1 MESNQMIKIYALV
14 LAGMML
20 TVSCSNEVDYGEQYE
35 KTIYMVNSNNLLYQ
49 AEHFYGEQNKM
60 VFSVYCASSEPVT
73 NDVTVQLEF
82 DRNPLDSLNAVR
94 TLSDPSYVARE
105 LLPQDHYELPA
116 NPEVT
121 IRAGQQYGTLEVPFH
136 VDDLDPLKPYTLP
149 MTIVS
154 NSSGYDMNVQLES
167 IVYEPVMIN
176 GYSGS
181 YTGISSESAKVAR
194 TVQPALKALSA
205 NTVLMPVHN
214 LPGDMQYLDT
224 NFMVLTIAADSATV
238 TIAPH
243 GNANVADLS
252 GSSYD
257 RERQRFELH
266 YSFTATNNVTYH
278 ITEIIANVKAP
289 VSEEDEVL

>member
-1 MESNQMIKIYALV
+1 MESSHMIKIQAFV
-14 LAGMML
+14 LTGMML
-20 TVSCSNEVDYGEQYE
+20 AASCSNEVDYGEQYK

-60 VFSVYCASSEPVT
+60 VFSVYCASSEPIT
-73 NDVTVQLEF
+73 DDVTVQLEF

-105 LLPQDHYELPA
+105 LLPQDHYELPS

-136 VDDLDPLKPYTLP
+136 ADDLDPLKSYTLP

-154 NSSGYDMNVQLES
+154 NSSGYDTNSQLES
-167 IVYEPVMIN
+167 IVYEPVMVN
-176 GYSGS
+176 GYSGN
-181 YTGISSESAKVAR
+181 YTGVSSESVKVAR

-214 LPGDMQYLDT
+214 LSGDIQYLDT
-224 NFMVLTIAADSATV
+224 NFMVLTIADDSTTV

-243 GNANVADLS
+243 GNANVVDLS
-252 GSSYD
+252 GSIYD

-266 YSFTATNNVTYH
+266 YLFTAANNVTFT

-289 VSEEDEVL
+289 VSEEDEIL